1 LLKYAKTLLMA
12 LGGTSRR
19 RSALCHLIMGDGRR
33 LDAMPDALPS
43 AAAHYRAL
51 ALDVYAAAKLIEDPH
66 NRRIM
71 ERVALGYENLAAR
84 AEARVRTAELVAS
97 LTPDDKP
104 A

>member
-1 LLKYAKTLLMA
+1 MGEGSTPCQTLCL
-12 LGGTSRR
+12 
-19 RSALCHLIMGDGRR
+19 RR
-33 LDAMPDALPS
+33 LPTN
-43 AAAHYRAL
+43 RAL